1 MMREE
6 QKSLLSTSFEKNMQQ
21 IKQQTG
27 KSTDLISRE
36 FCFGKEGIKAGFIYI
51 DGMTDKEMVFRLI
64 ESIMIHME
72 AADLTTEQVQQQDVV
87 TVCKQIAITV
97 GDIQSVPDFQA
108 VYKAILSGDTVILIE
123 GCTQGVAVS
132 TRGWEARG
140 VGEPTAQTV
149 VRGPQ
154 EGFTETLRTN
164 TAMVRRKIKN
174 PNLWLETKQIGQVTQ
189 TDVAMMY
196 VKGIVADEVVDEV
209 HRRLDQIDID
219 GILESAYIE
228 ELIQDRTYTPFPT
241 VLNTERPDIVAAALL
256 EGRVAIFVDGTPF
269 VLLVPALFTQFLQ
282 SAEDY
287 YHRSD
292 FGLLRFLRY
301 LSLLIS
307 MMAPSLYIAI
317 TTFHQE
323 MLPTTLLISLAS
335 QREGIPFPAFV
346 EALMMEI
353 TFELLRE
360 AGIRMP
366 RAVGTSISIVGAL
379 VLGQA
384 AVQAGLISPAMVIV
398 VSITAIS
405 SFIFPS
411 FDIGISVRM
420 LRFILMGLA
429 ASFGLYGMIVG
440 IIAII
445 LHLCSLRSFGVP
457 YMKPFSPFVLADQK
471 DNLLRVPWQKMRTR
485 PHLLNQKNIVRQKK
499 RNP

>member
-1 MMREE
+1 M
-6 QKSLLSTSFEKNMQQ
+6 LSTSLEKNIQQ
-21 IKQQTG
+21 VKQQTG
-27 KSTDLISRE
+27 NSTDLISRE
-36 FCFGKEGIKAGFIYI
+36 FCFGKEEIKVGFIYI
-51 DGMTDKEMVFRLI
+51 DGIADKDVVSRLI
-64 ESIMIHME
+64 ESVMLHIE
-72 AADLTTEQVQQQDVV
+72 EVDLTSEQFLQQDLL
-87 TVCKQIAITV
+87 TVFKQHAITV
-97 GDIQSVPDFQA
+97 GDIQSIPDLQA
-108 VYKAILSGDTVILIE
+108 LYTAILSGDTVILID
-123 GCTQGVAVS
+123 GCVQGIAVS

-140 VGEPTAQTV
+140 IGEPTAQTV

-174 PNLWLETKQIGQVTQ
+174 PNLWLETKQIGRITQ
-189 TDVAMMY
+189 TDVAIMY
-196 VKGIVADEVVDEV
+196 IKEIVTDEVVDEV
-209 HRRLDQIDID
+209 RRRLDQIDID

-228 ELIQDRTYTPFPT
+228 ELIQDETYTPFPT

-292 FGLLRFLRY
+292 FGLIRFLRY
-301 LSLLIS
+301 LSLFIS

-384 AVQAGLISPAMVIV
+384 AVQAGLVSPAMVIV

-420 LRFILMGLA
+420 LRFVLMGLA

-440 IIAII
+440 IIAIV

-457 YMKPFSPFVLADQK
+457 YMKPFSPLVLSDQK
-471 DNLLRVPWQKMRTR
+471 DNLLRVPWWQMRTR
-485 PHLLNQKNIVRQKK
+485 PHLLNQKNVVRQQK
-499 RNP
+499 RNK